1 MAMLNNQRVSF
12 LFMSSDVSCQ
22 KYPNPAGYEP
32 CQTAAEKSNGP
43 FFDPPIFGAVLKTS
57 VRDVAV
63 TVKVSVMFF
72 FARHHDQPRHRSDM
86 NFTFGHWN
94 IEIENWLVVSNIW
107 IIFPVSWECHH
118 PNWRSPSFFRGVV
131 LPPTWEFIVKHPQI
145 EGEVGRSATA

>member
-1 MAMLNNQRVSF
+1 LGIPHYKKPSSVFSHTLWQTYKKLWKIAIFNGKIHYKWPFSIAMLNYQRVSF

-22 KYPNPAGYEP
+22 TYPNPAGYEP
-32 CQTAAEKSNGP
+32 RQTAAEKSNGP

-86 NFTFGHWN
+86 NFTFGH
-94 IEIENWLVVSNIW
+94 
-107 IIFPVSWECHH
+107 
-118 PNWRSPSFFRGVV
+118 
-131 LPPTWEFIVKHPQI
+131 
-145 EGEVGRSATA
+145 

>member
-32 CQTAAEKSNGP
+32 RQTAAEKSWPVFWSANLRGGVENIGP
-43 FFDPPIFGAVLKTS
+43 GCRGDGEGLS
-57 VRDVAV
+57 DV
-63 TVKVSVMFF
+63 F

-94 IEIENWLVVSNIW
+94 IEIENWLVVSNIFYFSIQLGMSSSQLTKS
-107 IIFPVSWECHH
+107 IIFQ
-118 PNWRSPSFFRGVV
+118 RGCFTTN
-131 LPPTWEFIVKHPQI
+131 LRIYC
-145 EGEVGRSATA
+145 